1 MTGRIPSRRASL
13 KRVEEHYEKLKD
25 QMGNASDIYDDARDL
40 QELIDPSV
48 GDFQLP
54 ESMERLAMESLKF
67 EEQIKAFRDDLE
79 VLDEEALELENARQL
94 LLGDIQS
101 TQLIEEELEEFTKE
115 QLAEIKRVFDADP
128 KLTALVFQD
137 QSLFDTALTDI
148 RDEGNELVIR
158 IHSLSEKVRSLYTHI
173 DNAKDE
179 CDERSTSLVNSLLQE
194 LGDTK
199 KELEESNIL
208 QASADE
214 ELARVGEEL
223 RTVTETYET
232 SEMALKNELEME
244 RAKAKGLQGDSIYL
258 STEIQSVSR
267 ENARVNSQ
275 VTQLQTTLSRQDIQH
290 KAHLEALRETLSQQ
304 TLQHDSKVNE
314 MNAENKSLS
323 HKNEKQKA
331 EIELLRDRLREV
343 EERLSQEID
352 GLNNRVDTMHAE
364 NGALQAEKHAL
375 SAQNAQSKAQLRT
388 FEADNSALKAEK
400 RALSTQNAQ
409 FRDQLHTFEAE
420 NGALKAEKHAL
431 SAQNSQSRNQLHTF
445 EAENH
450 NMTRQIRELE
460 ARTHT
465 LAAEKDDTTLQ
476 IRQLESRSHTLAAEK
491 DDMTRQVRQLE
502 ARTHTLD
509 TERSGMTRQIR
520 ELQAR
525 AHTLETERGGMTR
538 QIRELEAQVRALDLE
553 CGQHE
558 AEIRGQEVERD
569 ELNAYI
575 AECKA
580 TIQTLKAEKEGLNDL
595 NKNLDRLRDDL
606 ADQVFNLHQDEA
618 QMIDNHQSEVE
629 QLEKDRDGFEDKAGK
644 LQSEMSALSIQHELK
659 EKDLESRLNVLEKY
673 RDEQKQQHSEEVVDL
688 RSDLVRRDNTLQET
702 IRRTN
707 EERTS
712 FLRQIQQLRYSL
724 FSKMPSM
731 QHNRTVSLSA
741 SDTRLLFERQQL
753 SHQALANWIQG
764 PLKDMMDAMT
774 SSTET
779 SNLVEMYQL
788 ILGSLI
794 YLQSG
799 NLTYLQS
806 GIIIEDKRS
815 LLECVQN
822 FQTWLSKACRER
834 ISILGLAL
842 ARFLKTTQEGP
853 QSDPWFLTNMFDAS
867 QIIDSRN
874 SELPITTPVLGD
886 GFTGIILLVQGVDV

>member
-1 MTGRIPSRRASL
+1 MTGRIPSRQAIL
-13 KRVEEHYEKLKD
+13 KSVEENYEKLKD

-40 QELIDPSV
+40 QDLIDPSV
-48 GDFQLP
+48 GDLQLP
-54 ESMERLAMESLKF
+54 ESMERLAMESHKF
-67 EEQIKAFRDDLE
+67 EEQIKAFRDDLG
-79 VLDEEALELENARQL
+79 VLDEEALELENSRQL
-94 LLGDIQS
+94 LLMELQS
-101 TQLIEEELEEFTKE
+101 TQIIDEELEEFTKE
-115 QLAEIKRVFDADP
+115 QLAEIKRILNADP

-137 QSLFDTALTDI
+137 QSLFDTALRDI
-148 RDEGNELVIR
+148 RDGGNELVIKM
-158 IHSLSEKVRSLYTHI
+158 HSLSEEVRSLYTHI

-179 CDERSTSLVNSLLQE
+179 CDERSISLINSLLQE
-194 LGDTK
+194 LDNTK
-199 KELEESNIL
+199 RELEEL
-208 QASADE
+208 QASADD
-214 ELARVGEEL
+214 ELARVREEL
-223 RTVTETYET
+223 RTVTETHET
-232 SEMALKNELEME
+232 SEMALKNELETE
-244 RAKAKGLQGDSIYL
+244 RAKAKGLQGDSITMRYL

-275 VTQLQTTLSRQDIQH
+275 VTQLQTTLSQQDIQH

-352 GLNNRVDTMHAE
+352 GLNNRVDTMQAE
-364 NGALQAEKHAL
+364 NGALQ
-375 SAQNAQSKAQLRT
+375 S
-388 FEADNSALKAEK
+388 
-400 RALSTQNAQ
+400 
-409 FRDQLHTFEAE
+409 
-420 NGALKAEKHAL
+420 EKHAL
-431 SAQNSQSRNQLHTF
+431 SAQNSQSRDQLHTF

-460 ARTHT
+460 TRT
-465 LAAEKDDTTLQ
+465 
-476 IRQLESRSHTLAAEK
+476 HTLAAEK

-520 ELQAR
+520 EL
-525 AHTLETERGGMTR
+525 
-538 QIRELEAQVRALDLE
+538 EAQVRALDLE

-558 AEIRGQEVERD
+558 AEIRGQEVEKD
-569 ELNAYI
+569 ELDAYI

-580 TIQTLKAEKEGLNDL
+580 TIQTLKAEKESLNDL
-595 NKNLDRLRDDL
+595 NKDHQGKIEVLDRLRDDL

-618 QMIDNHQSEVE
+618 QMIDKHQFEVE
-629 QLEKDRDGFEDKAGK
+629 QLEKDRDDLEDKAGK

-702 IRRTN
+702 IKRTN

-712 FLRQIQQLRYSL
+712 FLQQIQQLRNSL

-731 QHNRTVSLSA
+731 QHNRTFSLSA
-741 SDTRLLFERQQL
+741 SDARLLFERQQL
-753 SHQALANWIQG
+753 SHQALADWIQG
-764 PLKDMMDAMT
+764 LLKATMDAMT
-774 SSTET
+774 TSTET
-779 SNLVEMYQL
+779 SNPSEMYQL

-799 NLTYLQS
+799 SLTYLQS
-806 GIIIEDKRS
+806 SIITEDRRS
-815 LLECVQN
+815 LLECIQN

-834 ISILGLAL
+834 TSILGLAL
-842 ARFLKTTQEGP
+842 TRFLKTTQEGP
-853 QSDPWFLTNMFDAS
+853 QSDPWFSTDMFDAS
-867 QIIDSRN
+867 RSIDSRN
-874 SELPITTPVLGD
+874 SDLPIPTSVIGD
-886 GFTGIILLVQGVDV
+886 GFTGIILLVQGMDIQVCQASDIFLRQQEDCGMQLVFDEALGIPDLQLLANTWPDIKRWEPLGLWALKVGRFNYVRRTGRVYKPEDYEEL